1 MLKVLTDYSF
11 LTVAVGITLFALA
24 TGLIGTI
31 SVLTKQSLVG
41 DTLGHA
47 SYPGVI
53 LAFIVFHSRNP
64 LLLMIGAVFSGYFS
78 YTLVYWIKKQSGQP
92 LLNVLSLVSVS
103 FFGVGMVLKQLL
115 QGNEYF
121 SKSSQA
127 GLQNY
132 LFGQAAFIQFED
144 ILLIAGVSGIAL
156 LLFGIIYPALKLY
169 LFDQGFAKSIGIS
182 SIFLEQLIVLLMIS
196 LISVGL
202 KVVGAVLIS
211 AFLIAP
217 ATIGLFWARHYKT
230 TLILA
235 GASAI
240 FSTLIGTY
248 LSSIISGLST
258 GPTIILVM
266 SVLALISYVVTKARR
281 LGYHV

>member
-1 MLKVLTDYSF
+1 MLEVLTDYSF
-11 LTVAVGITLFALA
+11 ITVAIGITLFALA
-24 TGLIGTI
+24 TCLVGTI

-53 LAFIVFHSRNP
+53 VAFMVFQSRNP
-64 LLLMIGAVFSGYFS
+64 FLLMLGAMFSGYLS
-78 YTLVYWIKKQSGQP
+78 YTMVYWIKKHSGQP
-92 LLNVLSLVSVS
+92 LLNILSLVSVS
-103 FFGVGMVLKQLL
+103 FFGLGMVLKQLL
-115 QGNEYF
+115 QGNPHF
-121 SKSSQA
+121 AQSSQA

-132 LFGQAAFIQFED
+132 LFGQAAFIRFED
-144 ILLIAGVSGIAL
+144 ILLIAGVSSFAL
-156 LLFGIIYPALKLY
+156 IVFGLTYPAFKLY
-169 LFDQGFAKSIGIS
+169 LFDQGFAQSVGIS
-182 SIFLEQLIVLLMIS
+182 TIFLQQLIILLMIS
-196 LISVGL
+196 LIAVGL

-217 ATIGLFWARHYKT
+217 ATIGLFWAKHYRV

-235 GASAI
+235 AISAI
-240 FSTLIGTY
+240 FSTLVGTY

-266 SVLALISYVVTKARR
+266 SLLALMSYSLTRKGGR
-281 LGYHV
+281 HV